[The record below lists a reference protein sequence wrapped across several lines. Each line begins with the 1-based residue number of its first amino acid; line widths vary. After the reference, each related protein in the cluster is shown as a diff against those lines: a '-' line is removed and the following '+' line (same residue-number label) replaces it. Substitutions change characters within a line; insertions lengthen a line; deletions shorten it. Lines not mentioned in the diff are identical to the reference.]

1 MKLYDIPR
9 ESRIKAETSN
19 ESGKLGDYITFHKL
33 DGAFSYCTVEGK
45 PEEVCHLSAT
55 QELTLTEDGYYEL
68 A

>member
-19 ESGKLGDYITFHKL
+19 DSGKLGDYIIFHRL

-45 PEEVCHLSAT
+45 PEEVCHLSGD
-55 QELTLTEDGYYEL
+55 QELTLLEDGSYDL
-68 A
+68 V